1 MSKTD
6 KLLEIKNLNISF
18 SNPDGI
24 VQVVDNMNFYIGAG
38 ETLGVV
44 GESGCGKSIT
54 ALSIMRLIASPPAV
68 VDGEILFNDKNLL
81 KVSNS
86 EMRKIRGNKISMIF
100 QEPMTSL
107 NPVITIG
114 EQIIEVFRL
123 HQNLSHK
130 ESVKKSLEILS
141 MVGIALPERRMK
153 EYPHQLSGGMRQR
166 IMIAMALA
174 CNPKLLIADE
184 PTTALDVTI
193 QAQILNLMKK
203 LKQETNTS
211 ILLITHDL
219 GVVAEMCSRAII
231 VYCGRIMEEAP
242 VESLFSNPLHPYT
255 EGLLKSLP
263 KMGVKEKLFVIPGT
277 VPSPSQWPTG
287 CVFNPRCAYASEKCR
302 NQEPPMIKAN
312 DGHFVRCWLRINEDK
327 TGVV

>member
-277 VPSPSQWPTG
+277 VPSPFQWPTG